1 MRLIALLAACGG
13 GSASPDAALD
23 APPPAACTA
32 RWSGN
37 LDEVATSPTPCAMV
51 AGATFTARVPSTLL
65 DAPLAVTIDL
75 GTTLANGAFASATVP
90 SFEVAGTRGVEAKAC
105 TYTAGSAA
113 APHGDF
119 TLQLADGHGT
129 LAIDLAVLAAP
140 FTACGAPLTAS
151 VQLAF

>member
-1 MRLIALLAACGG
+1 MKLLLLVAACGG
-13 GSASPDAALD
+13 GSATPDASLD
-23 APPPAACTA
+23 APPAACTA
-32 RWSGN
+32 TWDGN
-37 LDEVATSPTPCAMV
+37 LSEVATSTTPCAMV
-51 AGATFTARVPSTLL
+51 DGAMFTAQVPSTQL
-65 DAPLAVTIDL
+65 DAPLEVSIDL

-90 SFEVAGTRGVEAKAC
+90 SFEVTGARGVEAKRC
-105 TYTAGSAA
+105 TFTAGSAA

-129 LAIDLAVLAAP
+129 LAIDLAVLADP